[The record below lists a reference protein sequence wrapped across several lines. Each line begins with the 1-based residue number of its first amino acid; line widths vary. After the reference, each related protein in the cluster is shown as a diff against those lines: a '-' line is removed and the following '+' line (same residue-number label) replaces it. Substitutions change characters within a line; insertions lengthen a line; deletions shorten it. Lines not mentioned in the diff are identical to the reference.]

1 MAELGRSS
9 SIADPS
15 DESDPSLDSPRRLSD
30 GGVTSTLSNW
40 RSGWRTLR
48 ASALDRRGRIP
59 LFPAAAAG
67 VAAVEEVV
75 VTVAGGA
82 VEMVDGAVVLMPG
95 GAVVTTDCCVVE
107 AGGASEDDGRGPCAP
122 D

>member
-40 RSGWRTLR
+40 RSGWLTPR

-107 AGGASEDDGRGPCAP
+107 AGGASEDDGLGPCSP